1 MTTRKCIT
9 CHRNLSIDQYETKAN
24 KKGTFTRRMCRS
36 CTQSQREA
44 SKSSNPESYL
54 KNLFAQLKSSRKDSG
69 IEWNIDIEYIYNI
82 WHKQE
87 GRCALSGM
95 HMTWQKG
102 NGSVHYSASIDRK
115 NNDVGYIVG
124 NIQLVCSMVN
134 RMKHTL
140 NDSELY
146 WWAKNIVDYREKNL

>member
-1 MTTRKCIT
+1 
-9 CHRNLSIDQYETKAN
+9 
-24 KKGTFTRRMCRS
+24 
-36 CTQSQREA
+36 
-44 SKSSNPESYL
+44 
-54 KNLFAQLKSSRKDSG
+54 
-69 IEWNIDIEYIYNI
+69 
-82 WHKQE
+82 
-87 GRCALSGM
+87 M

-115 NNDVGYIVG
+115 NNDLGYIVG